1 MSRCVIAGLVLLLSA
16 TSVVGTG
23 GDSTTDNSTECVSQQ
38 ELAAVRKRVDQLH
51 SQIHYWQSINIRNI
65 VQDHCSSQNT
75 VELLPTS
82 EDCVDSALIAVSVVS
97 LLLMVTLT
105 TVVVTQC
112 VLIIRM
118 RRSRKNNTETYYASP
133 TTNTTD
139 VPIYSNAA
147 YSQTGVIPTGKSFK
161 SEELETQLATSQ
173 G

>member
-1 MSRCVIAGLVLLLSA
+1 M
-16 TSVVGTG
+16 
-23 GDSTTDNSTECVSQQ
+23 
-38 ELAAVRKRVDQLH
+38 
-51 SQIHYWQSINIRNI
+51 
-65 VQDHCSSQNT
+65 
-75 VELLPTS
+75 ELLPTS

-147 YSQTGVIPTGKSFK
+147 YSQTGSNTNW
-161 SEELETQLATSQ
+161 EEFQK
-173 G
+173 